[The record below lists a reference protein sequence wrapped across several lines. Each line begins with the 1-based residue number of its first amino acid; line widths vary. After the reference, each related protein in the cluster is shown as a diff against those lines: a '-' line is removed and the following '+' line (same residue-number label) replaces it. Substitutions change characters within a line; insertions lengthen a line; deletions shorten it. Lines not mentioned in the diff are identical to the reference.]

1 MVEVYASLGAH
12 WCSLTLL
19 FKIALQPTPAVPFML
34 AGVCIHRNVMSL
46 YFSQKVNFN
55 MRGVLSLKFLTPNCK
70 VNNVH

>member
-1 MVEVYASLGAH
+1 
-12 WCSLTLL
+12 
-19 FKIALQPTPAVPFML
+19 ML

-55 MRGVLSLKFLTPNCK
+55 VRGVLSLKFLTPNCK